1 MKEEAYFEMLQQK
14 WDNLWPH
21 PSLPKK
27 PVYPLGEIPLH
38 NYLETYAQKQPDKD
52 YLIFYGTRITYAEMD
67 RRANGFANYLLSLGL
82 QKGDRVALVLPNLP
96 QFYIGYFG
104 TFKAGGVCVLVNP
117 LLKQIELEYT
127 FNESKPRVVITLDAL
142 FPLVSA
148 AAQKISADTVVL
160 GTALKQFLP
169 DDPEIALHES
179 MQPLLTP
186 GQEGITDLMD
196 AIESQPES
204 KPDVSVDTGDYATMN
219 FTGGTTGM
227 PKGVLHKHRNI
238 IYTGACGYTYFFAHL
253 LVETHEGKQVDYN
266 AFLEQTAATEVGLAG
281 MPIFWIAG
289 NDMGVVFPTFAGSTS
304 VLLFRWDPKAALQS
318 IEKYK
323 ITSTYATFDQYMQFL
338 QDPEIGKYNL
348 RSLRSCTGSSFINPL
363 TPELRQQWKDLTGAI
378 LREASYGLT
387 ETHTMDTMTAGFH
400 KNDLD
405 IKKQEKNGGT
415 FCGIPFPG
423 TKIKIA
429 DADGNPVPPGSDGQI
444 LITSPSVV
452 EGYLGKPEETAKSF
466 QGGWLHTGDVG
477 RYDEDGFFYYLSRTK
492 YMLKVSGV
500 SVYPA
505 QIEFILLAHPEVE
518 LVGVVG
524 VQDEKKGQAPV
535 AYVKLRE
542 GSTCTADE
550 LLKWSRQNMSPHNV
564 PKEIRIRDA
573 LPLTATGKVIR
584 EELLEKK

>member
-1 MKEEAYFEMLQQK
+1 MNEEEYFEMLQKK
-14 WDNLWPH
+14 WDNIWPH
-21 PSLPKK
+21 PSLPGE
-27 PVYPLGEIPLH
+27 PVYPLGKIPLH
-38 NYLETYAQKQPDKD
+38 SYLEQYTEKNPEKD
-52 YLIFYGTRITYAEMD
+52 SIIFYGTRITYAELD
-67 RRANGFANYLLSLGL
+67 SWANQFANYLLSRGL

-96 QFYIGYFG
+96 QFYVGYFG

-117 LLKQIELEYT
+117 MLKEIELEYT
-127 FNESKPRVVITLDAL
+127 FNESKPKVVVTLDAL
-142 FPLVSA
+142 HPLVSGA
-148 AAQKISADTVVL
+148 AKKVSEETLVL
-160 GTALKQFLP
+160 GASLQRFLP
-169 DDPEIALHES
+169 DKPEISLHES
-179 MQPLLTP
+179 MQGGAP
-186 GQEGITDLMD
+186 GAKDVTCLMD
-196 AIESQPES
+196 VLEGQSTG
-204 KPDVSVDTGDYATMN
+204 KPDVKVDINDYATMN

-227 PKGVLHKHRNI
+227 PKGVLHKHQNVV
-238 IYTGACGYTYFFAHL
+238 YTGACGYTYFFGHL
-253 LVETHEGKQVDYN
+253 LIENYEGQEVDYKD
-266 AFLEQTAATEVGLAG
+266 FLEKTAATEVGLAG

-289 NDMGVVFPTFAGSTS
+289 NDMGVVFPFFAGSS
-304 VLLFRWDPKAALQS
+304 VVLLYRWDPKAALEA

-338 QDPEIGKYNL
+338 GDPEIKNYDL
-348 RSLRSCTGSSFINPL
+348 TSLRTCTGSSFINPL
-363 TPELRQQWKDLTGAI
+363 TSEVRKQWKELTGAV

-405 IKKQEKNGGT
+405 IKKQETEGGT

-429 DADGNPVPPGSDGQI
+429 DSEGNPVQPGQDGQI

-477 RYDEDGFFYYLSRTK
+477 KYDEDGFFYYLSRTK

-524 VQDEKKGQAPV
+524 VEDAKKGEAPV
-535 AYVKLRE
+535 AFVQLKS
-542 GSTCTADE
+542 GSKITEQE
-550 LLKWSRQNMSPHNV
+550 LLDWSKKNMSPHNV
-564 PKEIRIRDA
+564 PKEIRIRDS

-584 EELLEKK
+584 EELMEKKE